1 VCNGPSKYR
10 NPL

>member
-1 VCNGPSKYR
+1 MVVKYR